1 MGSVRNRKVDK
12 GVESMQG
19 SQIKTKARVREHG
32 EVFTNEREVKSMCD
46 LIPKE
51 VWDNIESTFL
61 EPTCGNGNFLVEI
74 FSRKLERCKDERDGL
89 KALASIVGLDI
100 QEDNVIESRK
110 RLKDIYLSKFPN
122 ANGACLIMLST
133 ILLNN
138 IRCCDSLQQ
147 MQKWIEKA
155 EPRQTAD

>member
-12 GVESMQG
+12 GVGTMQS
-19 SQIKTKARVREHG
+19 SQIKTKERVREHG

-46 LIPKE
+46 LIPQY

-74 FSRKLERCKDERDGL
+74 YARKLERCKDERDGL

-100 QEDNVIESRK
+100 QEDNVIESRN
-110 RLKDIYLSKFPN
+110 RLKEMYLAKFKN
-122 ANGACLIMLST
+122 ANGNCILLLTT

-138 IRCCDSLQQ
+138 IRCCDSLEQ
-147 MQKWIEKA
+147 MQKWIDEANEKA
-155 EPRQTAD
+155 Q